1 MKNFKKYLMREE
13 VEVAPYVK
21 SGSIDIDDP
30 SVRDNINTLLH
41 GITGRCFITPYI
53 ALERVAKVLN
63 NFHIHVPKTTFL
75 ENDSGMVSF
84 NISQFGNKFGM
95 QNNGEVVVKNTSPFH
110 LYFEYR
116 MNEKGLFDVFCEI
129 LDETELEEIMSDL
142 HDELNDSTDDDD
154 ETEEIETASDMRDR
168 SLHEAAKDDTMKGMA
183 AGLAAMAMGATGA
196 VGPSIGNKLMPA
208 NIDKWER
215 THNELK
221 IKEPEKAAK
230 LRTLIDRYKEDES
243 PYIRL
248 SLEKQFS
255 KYFPKNDS
263 LKEAKEA
270 AMAVLSEGKKED
282 KAADAKAAL
291 MRAMERGAPD
301 EEIAALTKRFKKVSG
316 IESEIASK
324 AHAYNKMLNRL
335 AQGKEMDAMA
345 NAPSSKSVNESVKKS
360 SK

>member
-1 MKNFKKYLMREE
+1 MREE

-183 AGLAAMAMGATGA
+183 AGLAAMAISATGA
-196 VGPSIGNKLMPA
+196 VGPSIGNNLMPA

-230 LRTLIDRYKEDES
+230 LRTLIDEYMKDKS
-243 PYIRL
+243 PYIRI
-248 SLEKQFS
+248 SLERQFK
-255 KYFPKNDS
+255 KYFPKNES
-263 LKEAKEA
+263 LKEALLEA
-270 AMAVLSEGKKED
+270 KRILYPGPDKKEKILD
-282 KAADAKAAL
+282 SR
-291 MRAMERGAPD
+291 RAIANAVKKGASD
-301 EEIAALTKRFKKVSG
+301 
-316 IESEIASK
+316 
-324 AHAYNKMLNRL
+324 
-335 AQGKEMDAMA
+335 KEMDALLKHDEKRVRKISGPLNKKSYIANKKIEMSSKQ
-345 NAPSSKSVNESVKKS
+345 NAPTSKSINESVKKS

>member
-1 MKNFKKYLMREE
+1 MREE

-183 AGLAAMAMGATGA
+183 AGLAAMA
-196 VGPSIGNKLMPA
+196 
-208 NIDKWER
+208 
-215 THNELK
+215 
-221 IKEPEKAAK
+221 
-230 LRTLIDRYKEDES
+230 
-243 PYIRL
+243 
-248 SLEKQFS
+248 
-255 KYFPKNDS
+255 
-263 LKEAKEA
+263 
-270 AMAVLSEGKKED
+270 VLSEGKREG

-301 EEIAALTKRFKKVSG
+301 EEIAALTDRLRDASGVKKRVAVSAHRTNKDLEMMAKATAPG
-316 IESEIASK
+316 SK
-324 AHAYNKMLNRL
+324 A
-335 AQGKEMDAMA
+335 
-345 NAPSSKSVNESVKKS
+345 VNE
-360 SK
+360 